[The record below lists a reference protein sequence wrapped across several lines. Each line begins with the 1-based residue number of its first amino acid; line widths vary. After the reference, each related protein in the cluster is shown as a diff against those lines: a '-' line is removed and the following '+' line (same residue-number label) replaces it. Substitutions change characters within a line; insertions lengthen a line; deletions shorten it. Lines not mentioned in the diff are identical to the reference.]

1 MNLLDRCWN
10 DTYIVNPPP
19 DPEATLARILIVE
32 DSADNMR
39 LFEAV
44 LGLAGHSTVCL
55 ADGHGLVAT
64 LERESIDLVLMD
76 IQLPACDGYTLL
88 EEIRSTG
95 HKTLPV
101 VALTAHAMAGD
112 EERAMEAGFD
122 AYIPKPIAVREFA
135 GQIAKILSRKAGT
148 EIA

>member
-1 MNLLDRCWN
+1 
-10 DTYIVNPPP
+10 
-19 DPEATLARILIVE
+19 LARILIVE

-44 LGLAGHSTVCL
+44 LSLAGHTTVGL
-55 ADGHGLVAT
+55 ADGHGLVAA
-64 LERESIDLVLMD
+64 LERERIDLVLMD

-88 EEIRSTG
+88 EEIRSTR
-95 HKTLPV
+95 HKTVPV

-112 EERAMEAGFD
+112 QDRALEAGFD
-122 AYIPKPIAVREFA
+122 GYITKPIDVRQFPA
-135 GQIAKILSRKAGT
+135 TIAKVLSRKAGT

>member
-1 MNLLDRCWN
+1 M
-10 DTYIVNPPP
+10 
-19 DPEATLARILIVE
+19 ARILIVE

-44 LGLAGHSTVCL
+44 LGLAGHTTFGL
-55 ADGHGLVAT
+55 TDGHGLIAT
-64 LERESIDLVLMD
+64 LERERIDLVLMD

-95 HKTLPV
+95 HKTVPV

-122 AYIPKPIAVREFA
+122 GYISKPIDVREFA
-135 GQIAKILSRKAGT
+135 DRVAKLLGRKAGT